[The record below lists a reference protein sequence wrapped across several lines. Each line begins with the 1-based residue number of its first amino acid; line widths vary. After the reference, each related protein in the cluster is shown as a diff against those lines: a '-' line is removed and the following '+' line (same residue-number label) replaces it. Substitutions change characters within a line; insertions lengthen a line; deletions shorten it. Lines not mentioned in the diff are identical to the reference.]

1 MGAFIGVRMRFGRM
15 PKDQFE
21 IVRHYVKQKAQAF
34 IQYVPEEKRSEFTPL
49 IKRFF
54 GV

>member
-1 MGAFIGVRMRFGRM
+1 M